1 MSGPDVVTRV
11 DVLADEKLD
20 FFVVEVD
27 HFGKLERS
35 DWRSLRRSFLAIFL
49 NKADWVLED
58 LRSVLTD
65 GHPELVGN
73 EALLLD
79 SSFLWVSTHGD
90 E

>member
-1 MSGPDVVTRV
+1 MSGPDVVTRI

-35 DWRSLRRSFLAIFL
+35 DWRSLRRSFLAISL